1 MKRLFLDANVLFTAA
16 HNPDGKAAFIITL
29 GEKGAWRLLTSGF
42 AAEEARRNLAAKFP
56 EALKRF
62 NELLKLV
69 TIAPERM
76 DAPSPDYLTEKDK
89 PIFRAACGCKATHL
103 LTGDITHFGR
113 YMKEDSSEIH
123 GLTIMTPAQFLKSL

>member
-62 NELLKLV
+62 NELLTLV
-69 TIAPERM
+69 TIVPEQM
-76 DAPSPDYLTEKDK
+76 DAPSPDHLTEKDK

-113 YMKEDSSEIH
+113 YMKKHSTEMH
-123 GLTIMTPAQFLKSL
+123 GVTIMTPAQFLKSL